1 MFDTEPTSIAA
12 TVTYKKRKSYFLL
25 TYKDVLQEDFDS
37 GISSIEISHLQTA
50 NRKQQTTNRK
60 LNMAPKPT
68 RQWGT
73 TEGQFQ
79 SRLQNPKRANCNKTN
94 RKTRTTTTGKQEIS
108 EQARSKHQPVN
119 Q

>member
-50 NRKQQTTNRK
+50 NSKQQTTNRK

-73 TEGQFQ
+73 TEA
-79 SRLQNPKRANCNKTN
+79 SSN
-94 RKTRTTTTGKQEIS
+94 RGCRIPSVQTATRPTGKQEQQQQ
-108 EQARSKHQPVN
+108 ENKKPVN
-119 Q
+119 KQGASINQ